1 MNSAKSTGD
10 VRVCRPQRRQREW
23 RDYCLDETLPDDDI
37 ARTVWEYVSS
47 LNLSDFYQRIRVC
60 QDQAG
65 RPAIAPEVLM
75 ALWLMATLDGIGSA
89 RRLDRMC
96 ERDARYR
103 WICGGVSVNYH
114 TLSDFRSLQGEFLE
128 QVLVDSVAVLIQQGL
143 VPLETVA
150 QDGMRVRASAGKS
163 SFRRRPTL
171 AELQQQAQEH
181 LQRLRDEHEHEA
193 RPEADARRTAAAER
207 AARERKERLDEA
219 LRQHEE
225 LARKREQRH
234 KGDGAATRVST
245 TDPEARTMKMANG
258 GFDPAYNVQFSSDAE
273 TQLIVGVDVTNEGTD
288 ATLMP
293 PMLDQLE
300 SAYGKRP
307 DRCLVDSAFATK
319 ESVTAVER
327 QGTTVVGGI
336 PRAGELKQKGIDPH
350 APQRG
355 DSPEYIQFRQRMSQP
370 EYQQLFRE
378 RPRVA
383 EFPNAVCRNQ
393 GLRQFLVRGLAK
405 VKAVAL
411 WHALA
416 FNFRRLQQLTA
427 PPLPG

>member
-47 LNLSDFYQRIRVC
+47 LDLSDFYQCIRVG

-181 LQRLRDEHEHEA
+181 LQRLRDENERDRDAGHEIA
-193 RPEADARRTAAAER
+193 G
-207 AARERKERLDEA
+207 
-219 LRQHEE
+219 
-225 LARKREQRH
+225 
-234 KGDGAATRVST
+234 GDPV
-245 TDPEARTMKMANG
+245 P
-258 GFDPAYNVQFSSDAE
+258 
-273 TQLIVGVDVTNEGTD
+273 
-288 ATLMP
+288 
-293 PMLDQLE
+293 
-300 SAYGKRP
+300 
-307 DRCLVDSAFATK
+307 
-319 ESVTAVER
+319 
-327 QGTTVVGGI
+327 
-336 PRAGELKQKGIDPH
+336 
-350 APQRG
+350 
-355 DSPEYIQFRQRMSQP
+355 
-370 EYQQLFRE
+370 
-378 RPRVA
+378 
-383 EFPNAVCRNQ
+383 
-393 GLRQFLVRGLAK
+393 
-405 VKAVAL
+405 
-411 WHALA
+411 
-416 FNFRRLQQLTA
+416 
-427 PPLPG
+427 